1 MNPEIITALL
11 GGGVA
16 GVMFQ
21 SLLKY
26 LQKNKQMNLTNEEI
40 LRKEMQDQIDT
51 MKLEIRE
58 LRMEVNNWKAKYFDL
73 YEEHVEL
80 KAMLS
85 KKNPT

>member
-26 LQKNKQMNLTNEEI
+26 LQRNKQMHLTNEEK
-40 LRKEMQDQIDT
+40 LRQELQEQIDT

-58 LRMEVNNWKAKYFDL
+58 LRMEVNNWKGKYFDL

-80 KAMLS
+80 KALLS

>member
-16 GVMFQ
+16 G
-21 SLLKY
+21 
-26 LQKNKQMNLTNEEI
+26 
-40 LRKEMQDQIDT
+40 
-51 MKLEIRE
+51 
-58 LRMEVNNWKAKYFDL
+58 KYFDL

-80 KAMLS
+80 KALLS